1 MLLLLKGA
9 KMEDR
14 TQGILYMLVVV
25 VLWGFSFVATK
36 LLLEYLDPITLVFS
50 RFFIATILMFAICRK
65 KENYTRNEIKYVVI
79 AGFLGITSYQMF
91 ENVALTFTTA
101 TNSSL
106 ISATVPVFL
115 LLTIDAFNRTTSKL
129 IKYIGALIAFI
140 GVGLLVLNGT
150 FNLNLNPLG
159 DILMIGSVF
168 SWVFYTMFIDR
179 MGSKNMLVV
188 SRDLTLA
195 GTVFILPFL
204 IFQAENLRV
213 DIFSLNDILISS
225 AALIYLGVF
234 CSALGF
240 VYWNKAIHLAGSSTT
255 TNGLYLIPLVTII
268 GDSMIIGNIPN
279 IYVLLGAALVLAGVY
294 LSERC

>member
-1 MLLLLKGA
+1 
-9 KMEDR
+9 MEDR
-14 TQGILYMLVVV
+14 TKGLLYMLVVV

-36 LLLEYLDPITLVFS
+36 LLLGYVDPVSLVFA
-50 RFFIATILMFAICRK
+50 RFLIATILMFAICRK
-65 KENYTRNEIKYVVI
+65 REDYGRNEIKYIAI

-106 ISATVPVFL
+106 ISAMAPVFL
-115 LLTIDAFNRTTSKL
+115 LLTMDVLRKELSKL
-129 IKYIGALIAFI
+129 IKYIGALIAFV
-140 GVGLLVLNGT
+140 GVGLLILNGT

-159 DILMIGSVF
+159 DILMFGSVF
-168 SWVFYTMFIDR
+168 SWVLYTMFIDR
-179 MGSKNMLVV
+179 MGSKNIFIV

-195 GTVFILPFL
+195 GTVFLLPFV
-204 IFQAENLRV
+204 IFGAQNLRI
-213 DIFSLNDILISS
+213 DIISQNDLLIAI

-240 VYWNKAIHLAGSSTT
+240 LFWNKAIHLAGSSTT
-255 TNGLYLIPLVTII
+255 TNGIYLIPLVTII
-268 GDSMIIGNIPN
+268 GDSVIIGNLPN
-279 IYVLLGAALVLAGVY
+279 VFVLIGAALVLAGVY

>member
-1 MLLLLKGA
+1 MENRTKGL
-9 KMEDR
+9 
-14 TQGILYMLVVV
+14 LYMLTVV

-36 LLLEYLDPITLVFS
+36 LLLGYLDPVSLVFA
-50 RFFIATILMFAICRK
+50 RFFIATILLFAICRK
-65 KENYTRNEIKYVVI
+65 RENYSRDEIRYVAI
-79 AGFLGITSYQMF
+79 AGFLGITCYQMF

-106 ISATVPVFL
+106 ISATVPVFF
-115 LLTIDAFNRTTSKL
+115 LLTIDVSRRKFSKQT
-129 IKYIGALIAFI
+129 KYIGALIAFI

-179 MGSKNMLVV
+179 MGSRNMLIV

-195 GTVFILPFL
+195 GTVFLLPFV
-204 IFQAENLRV
+204 IFGAQNLRI
-213 DIFSLNDILISS
+213 DIFSQTDLLVVS
-225 AALIYLGVF
+225 AALIYLGLF

-240 VYWNKAIHLAGSSTT
+240 LYWNKAIHLAGSATT
-255 TNGLYLIPLVTII
+255 TNGIYLIPLVTII

-279 IYVLLGAALVLAGVY
+279 IYVLIGAALVLAGVY
-294 LSERC
+294 LSERG